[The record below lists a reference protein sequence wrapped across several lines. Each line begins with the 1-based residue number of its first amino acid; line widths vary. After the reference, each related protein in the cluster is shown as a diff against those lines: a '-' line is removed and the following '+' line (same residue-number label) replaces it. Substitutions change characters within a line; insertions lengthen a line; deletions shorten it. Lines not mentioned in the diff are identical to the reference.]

1 MSRDDPSL
9 RHSGDQM
16 GRPCTLRCLQMAFMS
31 QVTNA
36 AQRCGRRR
44 HGSCAA
50 RQLVAAVF

>member
-16 GRPCTLRCLQMAFMS
+16 GRPCTLRCLQMAFKS

-36 AQRCGRRR
+36 AQRFGRRR
-44 HGSCAA
+44 HGGRAA
-50 RQLVAAVF
+50 RRLVAAVF